1 MKINQIVSN
10 IIEGIQN
17 VLPWILENG
26 VKIKNI
32 EQIDLKLFNSV
43 SLPIYNYLSK
53 KEIKSY
59 LE

>member
-1 MKINQIVSN
+1 MKIDQIVSN